1 MDLEL
6 SVERDGEVPVGTQL
20 VWQLRRL
27 MKDGRLRPGDR
38 LPSLRDAAAAAGVN
52 VNTMRA
58 VYARLESEGLLKGEQ
73 GRGTF
78 VARRA
83 ANGAS
88 RQALRREIARLEAEL
103 VRHPPP
109 PLAENAAP
117 ARPALLSTA
126 DLESVRDELRERLR
140 LLDSQRAQLLSRL
153 DQLEATAADELEVA
167 APSATRPADV
177 VARGAIRAA
186 TADERDR
193 GAATRRSTPSLAGA
207 RIRWVGA

>member
-1 MDLEL
+1 MELEL
-6 SVERDGEVPVGTQL
+6 KVERDGEVPVGTQL

-27 MKDGRLRPGDR
+27 IKDGRLGPGER

-78 VARRA
+78 VARQA
-83 ANGAS
+83 DDGAS
-88 RQALRREIARLEAEL
+88 RRALRGEIARLEAEL

-109 PLAENAAP
+109 PLSEDATP

-126 DLESVRDELRERLR
+126 DLESIRDELRERLR
-140 LLDSQRAQLLSRL
+140 MLDSQRAELLSRL
-153 DQLEATAADELEVA
+153 DQLEDTSAPELVADPEER
-167 APSATRPADV
+167 SATT
-177 VARGAIRAA
+177 RGATTR
-186 TADERDR
+186 T
-193 GAATRRSTPSLAGA
+193 TRRSTPSLAGA
-207 RIRWVGA
+207 TIRWVGA